1 MAGDAWGRP
10 KGRPFWVASEHGG
23 VFIRCENACMKT
35 VDFGHTAQDY
45 GRHRAGFPP
54 DFFARVASWGIG
66 LPRQDLLDLG
76 AGTGTVA
83 RGFAL
88 RGCRVTGLDP
98 ARPMLEQ
105 AQELDRAAGVS
116 VNYVCAEAED
126 SGLPDA
132 SFDVVSAGQCWHWFE
147 RGRAAAECFRLLRGG
162 GSVLIAH
169 FDWLPLP
176 GSVVEATEALICKH
190 NPRWQFSGGTGIYP
204 AWFADLAGAG
214 FIGLESFSFDI
225 DQPYSHEAW
234 RGRIRA
240 SAGVAASLDPEAVA
254 RFDDEHAALLQRHFA
269 QHPLQV
275 PHRVFALVGRKPGR

>member
-1 MAGDAWGRP
+1 
-10 KGRPFWVASEHGG
+10 
-23 VFIRCENACMKT
+23 MKT

-45 GRHRAGFPP
+45 SRHRAGFPP
-54 DFFARVASWGIG
+54 DFFARVAPWGVG
-66 LPRQDLLDLG
+66 LARQELLDLG
-76 AGTGTVA
+76 AGTGAVA

-88 RGCRVTGLDP
+88 RGCRVTGLDR
-98 ARPMLEQ
+98 AQPMLEQ
-105 AQELDRAAGVS
+105 AEELDRAAGVT
-116 VNYVCAEAED
+116 VRYVCATAED

-132 SFDVVSAGQCWHWFE
+132 AFDVVSAGQCWHWFE

-162 GSVLIAH
+162 GCVLIAH

-176 GSVVEATEALICKH
+176 GSMVEAAEALIRKH
-190 NPRWQFSGGTGIYP
+190 NPQWRLGGGAGVYP

-225 DQPYSHEAW
+225 DQPCSHEAW

-254 RFDDEHAALLQRHFA
+254 RFDDEHAALLQRHFPK
-269 QHPLQV
+269 QPLQV
-275 PHRVFALVGRKPGR
+275 PHRVFALVGRKPGRSARP